1 MQVTQLALISASI
14 SLLLLNFFTVLLYSM
29 ELTDYLLVDVRC
41 RFSQMLTPIFEE
53 AGKQIEKDFPVCIL
67 YHCLLRWYSVTDI
80 LL

>member
-1 MQVTQLALISASI
+1 
-14 SLLLLNFFTVLLYSM
+14 M